1 MTCIEVLSPLETGCF
16 HDPTIPH
23 CIRSQAL
30 IRRST
35 MKRTAVSLL
44 PGFLN
49 WPRIAMYGSVCVI
62 VLLLA
67 GVPDGMLRAS
77 PSINPAQ
84 IPAFLAD
91 KGKNLTA
98 LKAVMSVKSTYDA
111 GRTRQDLKGFLL
123 YRRPS
128 DFRFQGVGPGGN
140 SLFELVIKSGSFQ
153 LYVPA
158 ERKLIRGGTACFG
171 RRFPDVA
178 EIESLIPLALL
189 QWKDARFDRLIAND
203 QENTVIHFQF
213 GGRTWAATLQTTT
226 LLLKRLVRLTP
237 SAKIDLTA
245 DFGGFSSGEYGW
257 LPRRFEVKSPVGQ
270 WRTSV
275 RIDKMETNPFLV
287 ETNFQ
292 LQPAFSPKIEECR

>member
-1 MTCIEVLSPLETGCF
+1 
-16 HDPTIPH
+16 
-23 CIRSQAL
+23 
-30 IRRST
+30 
-35 MKRTAVSLL
+35 MKGTAVRLL
-44 PGFLN
+44 SGILDL
-49 WPRIAMYGSVCVI
+49 PRITISGAACVI

-67 GVPDGMLRAS
+67 GLPEGMLQAS
-77 PSINPAQ
+77 PSIGPAQ
-84 IPAFLAD
+84 IPAALAD

-98 LKAVMSVKSTYDA
+98 LKAVMNVKSTYDA
-111 GRTRQDLKGFLL
+111 GQTRQDLKGFLL

-140 SLFELVIKSGSFQ
+140 SLFELVMKSGSFE
-153 LYVPA
+153 LYIPA

-189 QWKDARFDRLIAND
+189 QWKDARFEKLVSND
-203 QENTVIHFQF
+203 SESTIIHLQF
-213 GGRTWAATLQTTT
+213 GGRTWAATLDTNT

-237 SAKIDLTA
+237 SGKIDLTA
-245 DFGGFSSGEYGW
+245 DFGGFSGGDYGW
-257 LPRRFEVKSPVGQ
+257 LPKQFEVKSPVGQ